1 MPRLRLEQLTEYPYS
16 HTVKIR
22 VSDLNYGSHLA
33 NDRLVSIVHQARVE
47 LLEDLGFSELDLGDN
62 RSGIMM
68 CDLQVIYKS
77 EAFLNEILTVQS
89 AFTEIKKSS
98 FRISN
103 RITCDKRDIA
113 LVDCGFAAYDY
124 KNKQISSLP
133 EIFLRTIKDIR
144 E

>member
-33 NDRLVSIVHQARVE
+33 NDRLE